1 MLYAISHRQVFG
13 HRSAKLFN
21 GFTHLSHLDH
31 FEDILEMVLHLVL
44 TIGTGFFRFFNSFL
58 LPIPPFSSIRQQKK
72 APRVISVPLM
82 SGVLRFSNVAFSA
95 LLRITLQP
103 FALHSKRAVVH
114 SKESSAT
121 SKESRGAFP
130 YLLLS
135 VQLVVDTKKEDER
148 IDNAEQIDHCE
159 ANEAAQ

>member
-1 MLYAISHRQVFG
+1 MKKENTPRSSSKCSASFTFNVILFTQLKAIFLRFSL
-13 HRSAKLFN
+13 LFP
-21 GFTHLSHLDH
+21 
-31 FEDILEMVLHLVL
+31 I
-44 TIGTGFFRFFNSFL
+44 NS
-58 LPIPPFSSIRQQKK
+58 SSILFHKATKK

-82 SGVLRFSNVAFSA
+82 SGVLHCFNVAFRA

-121 SKESRGAFP
+121 SKESSGAFP

-159 ANEAAQ
+159 SNEAAQQHPAVV